1 VPAELNGKELTAKVK
16 YDTAP
21 FQAKFKDVTFTVK

>member
-16 YDTAP
+16 YDIRP
-21 FQAKFKDVTFTVK
+21 FESSTQDAKFTVK